1 MSSEGRKEGR
11 GRSHPLLLKMEE
23 QLRAGKCDRREFLR
37 TAVLLGVTIPAAYS
51 MAGKILGEELLPQAA
66 AQEPQRGGTLR
77 VGMAVMEVG
86 DPAIVDWS
94 EKGNLLRMSLE
105 SLVRIGTDNLAQPML
120 AESWEPND
128 DLTQWTFNL
137 RKGVK
142 WSNGDDFTAD
152 DVIANFERW
161 LDPAIG
167 SSNQGRFS
175 ALTVTENG
183 VTKQAP
189 DAMVK
194 VDDHT
199 VQFNLQRPM
208 LQFPESL
215 GDYPALI
222 AHRSLGETLANGGSW
237 MTDPIGTGPWALR
250 EIRVGEM
257 AEFTKRDP
265 ADYWG
270 DEVYLDVIRYIDLG
284 ADPNAHFAALASGQ
298 VDLLYTLNINLIPQ
312 VQGIPNLQLFEK
324 TTAIVGMP
332 RMRVSE
338 PPYDN
343 KTLRKAIQAGLDRQ
357 RLLEVAYQGL
367 GVAGEDH
374 PVSPIHPEYV
384 PLPLPPR
391 DVEKAKQL
399 LAEAGYPDGIDLTIQ
414 TVNDPT
420 WESAIALAMRE
431 QLAECDINLNVEVLP
446 GGTYWERWTTWPF
459 SITQW
464 TTRPLGVQV
473 LGLAFRSGG
482 AWNETDYNN
491 PEFDALLDKAE
502 GTVDVE
508 ERKKYVE
515 QLEAMIQDD
524 AIAIIPFWT
533 KIYTAGSSA
542 VQGFAYHF
550 AREFHLEQVW
560 MEA

>member
-161 LDPAIG
+161 LDPAVG

-298 VDLLYTLNINLIPQ
+298 VDLL
-312 VQGIPNLQLFEK
+312 
-324 TTAIVGMP
+324 
-332 RMRVSE
+332 
-338 PPYDN
+338 D
-343 KTLRKAIQAGLDRQ
+343 RKS
-357 RLLEVAYQGL
+357 V
-367 GVAGEDH
+367 V
-374 PVSPIHPEYV
+374 
-384 PLPLPPR
+384 
-391 DVEKAKQL
+391 
-399 LAEAGYPDGIDLTIQ
+399 
-414 TVNDPT
+414 
-420 WESAIALAMRE
+420 
-431 QLAECDINLNVEVLP
+431 
-446 GGTYWERWTTWPF
+446 
-459 SITQW
+459 
-464 TTRPLGVQV
+464 
-473 LGLAFRSGG
+473 
-482 AWNETDYNN
+482 
-491 PEFDALLDKAE
+491 
-502 GTVDVE
+502 
-508 ERKKYVE
+508 
-515 QLEAMIQDD
+515 
-524 AIAIIPFWT
+524 
-533 KIYTAGSSA
+533 
-542 VQGFAYHF
+542 
-550 AREFHLEQVW
+550 
-560 MEA
+560 

>member
-1 MSSEGRKEGR
+1 MSNERREEDPGRK
-11 GRSHPLLLKMEE
+11 HPLLSKIEE
-23 QLRAGKCDRREFLR
+23 QLRAGRCGRREFLR
-37 TAVLLGVTIPAAYS
+37 TAVLLGVSIPAAYS
-51 MAGKILGEELLPQAA
+51 MAGRILGEEIIPQVAA
-66 AQEPQRGGTLR
+66 EEPRRGGTLR
-77 VGMAVMEVG
+77 VGMAVMEIG
-86 DPAIVDWS
+86 DPSIVDWT

-105 SLVRIGTDNLAQPML
+105 SLVRIGTDDLSQPLLAD
-120 AESWEPND
+120 SWEPNE
-128 DLTQWTFNL
+128 DLTQWTFYL

-142 WSNGDDFTAD
+142 WSNGDDFIAD

-161 LDPAIG
+161 LDPAVG

-175 ALTVTENG
+175 ALTVTEDG
-183 VTKQAP
+183 VTGPAP
-189 DAMVK
+189 DALVK

-222 AHRSLGETLANGGSW
+222 AHRSLGETLASGGSW
-237 MTDPIGTGPWALR
+237 MTDPIGTGPWVMR

-257 AEFTKRDP
+257 AEFEKRDP

-270 DEVYLDVIRYIDLG
+270 EEVYLDVIRYIDLG
-284 ADPNAHFAALASGQ
+284 ADANAHFAALASGQ
-298 VDLLYTLNINLIPQ
+298 VDMLYSLNINLIPQ
-312 VQGIPNLQLFEK
+312 VESTPNLQLFEK

-338 PPYDN
+338 EPYDN

-357 RLLEVAYQGL
+357 RLLEVSYQGL
-367 GVAGEDH
+367 GVEGEDH

-391 DVEKAKQL
+391 DVEKAREL
-399 LAEAGYPDGIDLTIQ
+399 LAEAGYPDGISLTIQ

-431 QLAECDINLNVEVLP
+431 QLAECGIELNVEVLP

-491 PEFDALLDKAE
+491 PEFDQLLDQAE

-508 ERKKYVE
+508 ERKVFVE

-524 AIAIIPFWT
+524 AISIIPFWC
-533 KIYTAGSSA
+533 KIYTAGTNS
-542 VQGFAYHF
+542 VRGFAYHF

-560 MEA
+560 LEA

>member
-1 MSSEGRKEGR
+1 MSNERREEDPGRK
-11 GRSHPLLLKMEE
+11 HPLLSKIEE
-23 QLRAGKCDRREFLR
+23 QLRAGRCGRREFLR
-37 TAVLLGVTIPAAYS
+37 TAVLLGVSIPAAYS
-51 MAGKILGEELLPQAA
+51 MAGRILGEEIIPQVAA
-66 AQEPQRGGTLR
+66 EEPRRGGTLR
-77 VGMAVMEVG
+77 VGMAVMEIG
-86 DPAIVDWS
+86 DPSIVDWT

-105 SLVRIGTDNLAQPML
+105 SLVRIGTDDLSQPLLAD
-120 AESWEPND
+120 SWEPNE
-128 DLTQWTFNL
+128 DLTQWTFYL

-142 WSNGDDFTAD
+142 WSNGDDFIAD

-161 LDPAIG
+161 LDPAVG

-175 ALTVTENG
+175 ALTVTEDG
-183 VTKQAP
+183 VTGPAP
-189 DAMVK
+189 DALVK

-222 AHRSLGETLANGGSW
+222 AHRSLGETLASGGSW
-237 MTDPIGTGPWALR
+237 MTDPIGTGPWVMR

-257 AEFTKRDP
+257 AEFEKRDP

-270 DEVYLDVIRYIDLG
+270 EEVYLDVIRYIDLG
-284 ADPNAHFAALASGQ
+284 ADANAHFAALASGQ
-298 VDLLYTLNINLIPQ
+298 VDMLYSLNINLIPQ
-312 VQGIPNLQLFEK
+312 VESTPNLQLFEK

-338 PPYDN
+338 EPYDN

-357 RLLEVAYQGL
+357 RLLAVSYQGL
-367 GVAGEDH
+367 GVEGEDH

-391 DVEKAKQL
+391 DVEKAREL
-399 LAEAGYPDGIDLTIQ
+399 LAEAGYPDGISLTIQ

-431 QLAECDINLNVEVLP
+431 QLAECGIELNVEVLP

-491 PEFDALLDKAE
+491 PEFDQLLDQAE

-508 ERKKYVE
+508 ERKVFVE

-524 AIAIIPFWT
+524 AISIIPFWC
-533 KIYTAGSSA
+533 KIYTAGTNS
-542 VQGFAYHF
+542 VRGFAYHF

-560 MEA
+560 LEA